1 MTTVNEIARGG
12 ASVSQATQ
20 ATQTS
25 PASPATEASKN
36 DALANWKDHV
46 APSGPCSPAEMAQRI
61 ARFGELPASPRAFV
75 DTWVKGHERT
85 LLSVIG
91 SGVTDN
97 PDFKPKIAAAE
108 NFHVDFITAPK
119 GCGAAM
125 HWHTTEEVF
134 IAQAGRW
141 EVDWIDGATGN
152 VHTVTLHP
160 RDTISVPPRVH
171 RAFRSLD
178 GDDLAQ
184 GGGLLIS
191 VLGGTVPD
199 RVKWDVSLQQKAV
212 AAGVGFDAAGNA
224 VKLA

>member
-1 MTTVNEIARGG
+1 MTTKE
-12 ASVSQATQ
+12 Q
-20 ATQTS
+20 
-25 PASPATEASKN
+25 
-36 DALANWKDHV
+36 ALANWKGHV
-46 APSGPCSPAEMAQRI
+46 APSSPCTPAEMEQRI

-141 EVDWIDGATGN
+141 EVDWIDGGTGK
-152 VHTVTLHP
+152 VHSVTLNP
-160 RDTISVPPRVH
+160 RDTISVPPCVH
-171 RAFRSLD
+171 RAFRSVD
-178 GDDLAQ
+178 GEP
-184 GGGLLIS
+184 GLLIS
-191 VLGGTVPD
+191 VLGGKVPD
-199 RVKWDVSLQQKAV
+199 RVKWDASLETKAR
-212 AAGVGFDAAGNA
+212 AAGAGFDENGNA
-224 VKLA
+224 VKFA